1 MTGANTYTYDSN
13 GLLTASTQ
21 PGDKT
26 FAYTYDA
33 YGNLTGVDGAG
44 GAVKWNLTG
53 YTGRRTI
60 SETVLDNNTSYPFVK
75 THLLDPFGYLD
86 SIYTVQDDCWYQ
98 EDDYNFSALTGNL
111 LSMKQNWMD
120 YPQTFGY
127 DNLDRLTSVSENNES
142 IMNMVYAT
150 NGNITSKTGVGSYTY
165 NSSVKPHAVQS
176 VSNTDGLVELEE
188 QDITY
193 NLWGKVSSIW
203 CYDENDF
210 YSYSVEYGPDLER
223 VSTRLD
229 KTYHIEYE
237 KFLWGDYE
245 EKTTDG
251 VTTCFYFVNGTDG
264 LAGLHTVSSTQGG
277 TVTHTAAVM
286 TDHLGSITTM
296 ADNLDWC
303 YDAHYDVWGN
313 REVQLPF
320 YYSIERGYTG
330 HEQPEG
336 LRLIDMRGRMY
347 DPVLGRF
354 ISPDAFIQS
363 PTDPQNYNRYSYCLN
378 NPLKYTDPDGELFWE
393 AVLIGAAIFGTGNT
407 IAHGIR
413 GDINGLED
421 GILYFAQGALA
432 GAALGATWY
441 LAPSIPVV
449 GNAIQSYMTWTFDCK
464 LTLTA
469 LSAASGVARGIT
481 TGDWKTLLNSAEIFL
496 GNFYIDENLGFW
508 EGIWNGYSKQSW
520 ESLQMGLGHTVGQ
533 LTNMFNC
540 VERVEYYGGATVLKY
555 NSNDMTSFSLGC
567 FIHGNNKI
575 EANPSNSL
583 FQHEF
588 GHYLQSRLSGIGFL
602 FAFGIESGFSDWFA
616 NDHRLTYTEID
627 ANRRALKYFSNQYV
641 NYGWIDEEGYY
652 HSSNWKW
659 QDNPLERTSKNGKFK
674 DKYLF

>member
-1 MTGANTYTYDSN
+1 
-13 GLLTASTQ
+13 
-21 PGDKT
+21 
-26 FAYTYDA
+26 
-33 YGNLTGVDGAG
+33 
-44 GAVKWNLTG
+44 
-53 YTGRRTI
+53 
-60 SETVLDNNTSYPFVK
+60 
-75 THLLDPFGYLD
+75 
-86 SIYTVQDDCWYQ
+86 
-98 EDDYNFSALTGNL
+98 
-111 LSMKQNWMD
+111 MD

-127 DNLDRLTSVSENNES
+127 DNLDRLISVSENNES
-142 IMNMVYAT
+142 IMNMVYAA

-176 VSNTDGLVELEE
+176 VSNTDGFVELEE

-223 VSTRLD
+223 VCTRLD

-237 KFLWGDYE
+237 KFQWGDYE

-354 ISPDAFIQS
+354 ISPDAFVQA

-378 NPLKYTDPDGELFWE
+378 NPLKYTDPTGD
-393 AVLIGAAIFGTGNT
+393 IFGAPFGFLSDLIDNT
-407 IAHGIR
+407 IR
-413 GDINGLED
+413 FFKGDELDWTQTILGLKIDLGFFILDGNKSKGAQAWELASRFLWQTPQIVLGDFLASAYNAFGGVNDVSYGYGMTALDVGLED
-421 GILYFAQGALA
+421 GRAVTLGYLTA
-432 GAALGATWY
+432 GPDGYKADWHDHTFVHEYGHY
-441 LAPSIPVV
+441 
-449 GNAIQSYMTWTFDCK
+449 IQSQQHGPVYL
-464 LTLTA
+464 LTV
-469 LSAASGVARGIT
+469 GVP
-481 TGDWKTLLNSAEIFL
+481 
-496 GNFYIDENLGFW
+496 
-508 EGIWNGYSKQSW
+508 
-520 ESLQMGLGHTVGQ
+520 SLQSAILQTDNPDSPRHRNRWFEADASYKGAEY
-533 LTNMFNC
+533 FDK
-540 VERVEYYGGATVLKY
+540 YYGSEREDYDEDSEYFFNINSFKTGKY
-555 NSNDMTSFSLGC
+555 T
-567 FIHGNNKI
+567 H
-575 EANPSNSL
+575 
-583 FQHEF
+583 
-588 GHYLQSRLSGIGFL
+588 
-602 FAFGIESGFSDWFA
+602 
-616 NDHRLTYTEID
+616 
-627 ANRRALKYFSNQYV
+627 YV
-641 NYGWIDEEGYY
+641 NPRTNNHY
-652 HSSNWKW
+652 
-659 QDNPLERTSKNGKFK
+659 ERPHPTSETFHWTDIIINFPIIGLIPWFWYK
-674 DKYLF
+674 